1 MATMTDT
8 DTDRTSEQRR
18 MHRAEAFPTMDAPPK
33 GRRGM
38 AAGRVFIAMLV
49 CLLGWGVLYGPE
61 LQRTSRAQP
70 ESLRR
75 TISLAVLAPVTWM
88 SDLVGLS
95 AVTDGAAS
103 ALGRD
108 PDAPV
113 GGTVDFPIE
122 VEDIPT
128 FSPTVP
134 PSPGGGRPGKGDGN
148 GGQGPVVRDTRM
160 RVPTGT
166 EKLRIAVVGD
176 SLAAGIGFYAERVF
190 KPIFTDVVK
199 QGQISTGL
207 ARPDFFNWP
216 SQMQEIVD
224 RFRPDLTIVMLGE
237 NDNQSLQTPG
247 GDLDTAIGT
256 FEWQQAYEDR
266 VERFATIATSEGGH
280 VIWVGLPNERDEGR
294 WAFTQRQNDMFERV
308 ADRLPNVAFYDTWTE
323 FAKPD
328 GGYTAYWR
336 DGNNVKLIRADDGV
350 HFNGDGYTVVMEN
363 VARFTTDEFRLDPKT
378 YDA

>member
-1 MATMTDT
+1 
-8 DTDRTSEQRR
+8 
-18 MHRAEAFPTMDAPPK
+18 
-33 GRRGM
+33 
-38 AAGRVFIAMLV
+38 
-49 CLLGWGVLYGPE
+49 
-61 LQRTSRAQP
+61 
-70 ESLRR
+70 
-75 TISLAVLAPVTWM
+75 
-88 SDLVGLS
+88 
-95 AVTDGAAS
+95 
-103 ALGRD
+103 
-108 PDAPV
+108 
-113 GGTVDFPIE
+113 
-122 VEDIPT
+122 
-128 FSPTVP
+128 
-134 PSPGGGRPGKGDGN
+134 
-148 GGQGPVVRDTRM
+148 M